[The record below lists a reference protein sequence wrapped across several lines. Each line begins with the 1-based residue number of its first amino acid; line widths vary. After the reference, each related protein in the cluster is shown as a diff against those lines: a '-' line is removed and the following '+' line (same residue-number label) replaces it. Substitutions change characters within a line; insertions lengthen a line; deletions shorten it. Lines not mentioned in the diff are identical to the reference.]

1 MLKIHINQSKLK
13 PTPIDFRFFAIYTL
27 HNVKQSLQKGAK
39 MSHNTHPDIRLFLLP
54 TGFKKFGYLFLALV
68 IMFICLQGLSILN
81 IEKEMFKAISTSG
94 LLAALLILAQ
104 SKLKDEDERTIRARL
119 IAWFS
124 AAIYLLIGVIVAPFV
139 SSLFDGEFVLT
150 INISQ
155 QLLSMLLFY
164 FVSFFIVTRM

>member
-1 MLKIHINQSKLK
+1 
-13 PTPIDFRFFAIYTL
+13 
-27 HNVKQSLQKGAK
+27 

-54 TGFKKFGYLFLALV
+54 MWFKKFGYLFLALV
-68 IMFICLQGLSILN
+68 IMFICLQGLSILS

-94 LLAALLILAQ
+94 LLVALLILAQ

-119 IAWFS
+119 IAWSS

-139 SSLFDGEFVLT
+139 SSLFDGKFVLT